1 MNNRSIV
8 HSHLLFYGMS
18 YLEEDRLTQNTICK
32 CTHSI
37 TTVVHCSVTCMTL
50 YIATAGYFRST

>member
-8 HSHLLFYGMS
+8 HSHLPFNGMS
-18 YLEEDRLTQNTICK
+18 YLEEDRLTQITILQVYPQY
-32 CTHSI
+32 

-50 YIATAGYFRST
+50 YVYSYSRVY